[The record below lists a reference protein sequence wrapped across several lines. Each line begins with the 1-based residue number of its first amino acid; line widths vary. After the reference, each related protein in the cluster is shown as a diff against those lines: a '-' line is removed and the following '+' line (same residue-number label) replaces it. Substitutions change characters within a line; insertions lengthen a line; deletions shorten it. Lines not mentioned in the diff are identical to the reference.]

1 MENNNQSI
9 EIDNLIL
16 LDEFNKEILLN
27 NIYNRFYISKK
38 IYSFIGYSILIS
50 VNPYKDLENLYSEE
64 KKKEY
69 KKFFDEVKIN
79 PSIIPKPH
87 LYYLIE
93 DSYRNMLENQEDQN
107 FIISGESGSGK
118 TQSAKIIID
127 YLVNKTNENISEKL
141 LASNPLLEA
150 FGNAKTIQNNN
161 SSRFGKFIK
170 IFFSEQGKLLKAN
183 IDSYLLE
190 KSRVINIQK
199 GERNYH
205 IFYQFI
211 LGSSEEEKIKYEI
224 KNIEYYDYLNNK
236 ENNEDSDLNRNMND
250 KQDFKMTKEN
260 LKKFNFSEEDIDNIF
275 KIISGILYLGNI
287 KFKSLNNNDVQI
299 SDETKGDFEKAA
311 KFLGLKEEELKKVL
325 MTHLVYFGKEEI
337 RKNYPK
343 EDCYIN
349 KDGMAQEIYSK
360 LFEFIIKKINKE
372 MNNNN
377 NNNNTLQISILDI
390 FGFENFKNNS
400 FEQLCINYCNERIQ
414 QFYNHHLFKLE
425 QEEYKKEGIN
435 WNNVKYKDNKNI
447 ILLIDGGENEVKDCI
462 FEGLKNQGKFNGNTN
477 KDINFR
483 NLLYKAFKANK
494 EYKSI
499 LLEDKLDKDSIA
511 INHYAGKIKYNVNGM
526 VKKNLNQTSNDIKLA
541 LADSNNSLIS
551 NWFTD
556 VDPISRKSRI
566 SKYEKRLKTT
576 LSEQFKKQ
584 LDDIFKI
591 FNESNNRYIKCI
603 KPNNKKEPNNF
614 DQDYVLEQLNYGGIL
629 ETINVKNQGYPIRQL
644 KEDFYN
650 KYKLLTSEKN
660 NKQLNEN
667 IIKKIVEYFKNND
680 SENNPYKKSN
690 NSFIEIGNTKI
701 FMKNEFKLF
710 LDFLL
715 NKEEEKE
722 IRKIQALLKHITYKY
737 KLLIKIRK
745 IKSYIR
751 NIRKS
756 KSVKELIKIFS
767 EIVKKNKKDFFEK
780 IKIINERIIQIQR
793 NLRNNNIK
801 NKKKVTPSPEEI
813 KKPEPKVLPPPEK
826 PNEQQIE
833 RNSIDSNDENRNSLC
848 RALYVNNELDINNQ
862 NSSEKN
868 TENSKIST
876 EENEE
881 NKAVNIN
888 DNNKKYYNIND
899 ISDYDKDKNN
909 TNYKNKIKSFATDNI
924 LKKTEIKSFESNKI
938 INKNEKSFAANNIV
952 NENEKSKKK
961 PLNQRAKN
969 ETLIEQIGMFTEL
982 FDEFKF
988 WVENERNKTQNNNTE
1003 EINKLKKELK
1013 MEKDNNKTLYNHI
1026 EYLKNKLK
1034 NLEDENKR
1042 LNNTIE
1048 EYMKRTINSSEYD

>member
-1 MENNNQSI
+1 MENINQNI

-16 LDEFNKEILLN
+16 LDEFNKEIFLN

-64 KKKEY
+64 KKNEY
-69 KKFFDEVKIN
+69 KKFFDDVKIN

-87 LYYLIE
+87 LYYLVE

-118 TQSAKIIID
+118 TQTTKIIID

-150 FGNAKTIQNNN
+150 FGNAKTIRNNN

-183 IDSYLLE
+183 IESYLLE
-190 KSRVINIQK
+190 KSRVVNTQK

-211 LGSSEEEKIKYEI
+211 LGSSKEEKIKYEI

-236 ENNEDSDLNRNMND
+236 ENNEVTDLNRNMND
-250 KQDFKMTKEN
+250 EQDFKMTKEN

-287 KFKSLNNNDVQI
+287 KFKSLSNNNVQI
-299 SDETKGDFEKAA
+299 SDETIGEFEKAA

-325 MTHLVYFGKEEI
+325 MTQLVYFGKETI
-337 RKNYPK
+337 IKYYPK
-343 EDCYIN
+343 DDCYIN
-349 KDGMAQEIYSK
+349 KDGMAQELYSK

-372 MNNNN
+372 MDNNNN
-377 NNNNTLQISILDI
+377 NSNTLQISILDI

-414 QFYNHHLFKLE
+414 QFYNHHLFNLE
-425 QEEYKKEGIN
+425 QELYKQEGIN
-435 WNNVKYKDNKNI
+435 WKNVEYKDNKNV
-447 ILLIDGGENEVKDCI
+447 ILLIDGGEKEVKDCI
-462 FEGLKNQGKFNGNTN
+462 FEGLKNQGSFKGNAN
-477 KDINFR
+477 KDIAFR

-541 LADSNNSLIS
+541 LAKSTNSLIS
-551 NWFTD
+551 NLFTD

-603 KPNNKKEPNNF
+603 KPNNKNEPNNF
-614 DQDYVLEQLNYGGIL
+614 DQDYVLEQLNYGGIF
-629 ETINVKNQGYPIRQL
+629 ETINVKNQGYPINQL

-660 NKQLNEN
+660 NKQFNEN
-667 IIKKIVEYFKNND
+667 IIKKIVEYFKKND

-690 NSFIEIGNTKI
+690 NSFIEIGKTKI

-715 NKEEEKE
+715 NKEKEKE
-722 IRKIQALLKHITYKY
+722 RKIQALLKHIAYKY

-745 IKSYIR
+745 FKSYIR

-780 IKIINERIIQIQR
+780 IKIINERIIQIQS
-793 NLRNNNIK
+793 NLRNDNIT
-801 NKKKVTPSPEEI
+801 NKKEDKFLEIKVPQNEKQKSLSPSPEEI
-813 KKPEPKVLPPPEK
+813 KKPETKVLPPPEE

-848 RALYVNNELDINNQ
+848 RALYMNNELDINNE

-881 NKAVNIN
+881 NKPVNKIN

-899 ISDYDKDKNN
+899 ITDYEKD
-909 TNYKNKIKSFATDNI
+909 
-924 LKKTEIKSFESNKI
+924 
-938 INKNEKSFAANNIV
+938 KNEKSFPANNIV

-969 ETLIEQIGMFTEL
+969 ETLIEQIGMFREL

-1003 EINKLKKELK
+1003 EINKLKKQLK

-1048 EYMKRTINSSEYD
+1048 EYMKRTINSSEYY